1 MEPRRKSIVHNPTP
15 SLDQPL
21 RNIEKLI
28 ENGQITLGV
37 VRPAGCVAVAHDG
50 HQTLSMLARHQ
61 GETLA
66 QLLTRL
72 DQAIDKA
79 QTEGVR
85 VDEVNKQF
93 SK

>member
-1 MEPRRKSIVHNPTP
+1 
-15 SLDQPL
+15 
-21 RNIEKLI
+21 
-28 ENGQITLGV
+28 
-37 VRPAGCVAVAHDG
+37 
-50 HQTLSMLARHQ
+50 MLVRHQ